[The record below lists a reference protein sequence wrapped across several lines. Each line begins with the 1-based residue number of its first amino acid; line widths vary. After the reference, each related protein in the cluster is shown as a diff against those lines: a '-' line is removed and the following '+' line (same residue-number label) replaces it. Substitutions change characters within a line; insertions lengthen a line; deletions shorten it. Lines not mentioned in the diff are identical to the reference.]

1 MYAQRTGMD
10 RHPHPPNNVTKSD
23 TAGEVVFA
31 GANQFANQHVE
42 QALSVETG

>member
-1 MYAQRTGMD
+1 MF
-10 RHPHPPNNVTKSD
+10 D
-23 TAGEVVFA
+23 TDGEVIFA